1 MSIVCKEEPRRL
13 SWTDRLLPVWILLSM
28 ATGLLLGNY
37 GGENVK
43 ELGHIEV
50 AGVSLPIAIGLWMM
64 MMPVL
69 VRVRYEVLPQLLKQP
84 FMARQ
89 VAISS
94 VLNWV
99 VGPALMT
106 MLAWVCLPDLE
117 NLRNGVILVGLARCI
132 AMVLVWND
140 LAMGDRELCAVLV
153 ALNSILQVV
162 LYTPFTLF
170 YLNTISHTSI
180 HVGFWPVARS
190 VLLFLGIPL
199 VGGVGTRYAIWAIK
213 GREWLDHRFI
223 PYFSPIALLSLV
235 YTIVI
240 MFASQGEQITHHAIS
255 VARVSVPLILYF
267 GIMFFS
273 SLFISGKN
281 HTDYAISA
289 TQAFTAT
296 GNNFELAIAIAVAT
310 FGIGSEE
317 AFAATIGPLIE
328 VPALLG
334 LVHVSL
340 WWKHRDQNNAT
351 IASVGLKPEIT
362 TRIGTRAINLSTGLS
377 VQVTSCS

>member
-1 MSIVCKEEPRRL
+1 MLVCSGINAPFSKL
-13 SWTDRLLPVWILLSM
+13 SWIDRLLPVWILLSM
-28 ATGLLLGNY
+28 TTGLLIGNY

-43 ELGHIEV
+43 NLGHVNI

-64 MMPVL
+64 MLPVL
-69 VRVRYEVLPQLLKQP
+69 VKVKYEILPHLLTEHS
-84 FMARQ
+84 MAKQ

-94 VLNWV
+94 FLNWFI
-99 VGPALMT
+99 GPALMT
-106 MLAWVCLPDLE
+106 ILAWIFLPDME

-140 LAMGDRELCAVLV
+140 LALGNRELCAVLV

-170 YLNTISHTSI
+170 YLNVVSNTSI

-190 VLLFLGIPL
+190 VLLFLGVPL
-199 VGGVGTRYAIWAIK
+199 LGGVGVRYTIWSIK
-213 GREWLDHRFI
+213 GKEWLEQVFI
-223 PYFSPIALLSLV
+223 PYFSPIALLSLL

-240 MFASQGEQITHHAIS
+240 MFASQGEKIAHQAIS
-255 VARVSVPLILYF
+255 VGRVSVPLLLYF
-267 GIMFFS
+267 SIMFVS
-273 SLFISGKN
+273 SLFISKKHKFN
-281 HTDYAISA
+281 YSDSI

-310 FGIGSEE
+310 FGIDSDE

-334 LVHVSL
+334 LVYISL
-340 WWKHRDQNNAT
+340 W
-351 IASVGLKPEIT
+351 LKDT
-362 TRIGTRAINLSTGLS
+362 YY
-377 VQVTSCS
+377 

>member
-1 MSIVCKEEPRRL
+1 
-13 SWTDRLLPVWILLSM
+13 
-28 ATGLLLGNY
+28 
-37 GGENVK
+37 
-43 ELGHIEV
+43 
-50 AGVSLPIAIGLWMM
+50 MM
-64 MMPVL
+64 LPVL
-69 VRVRYEVLPQLLKQP
+69 VKVRYEILPHLLTEP
-84 FMARQ
+84 SMAKQ

-94 VLNWV
+94 ALNWL

-106 MLAWVCLPDLE
+106 MLAWTCLPDLE

-140 LAMGDRELCAVLV
+140 LAMGNRELCAVLV

-170 YLNTISHTSI
+170 YLNIVSHTSI

-190 VLLFLGIPL
+190 VLLFLGVPL
-199 VGGVGTRYAIWAIK
+199 AGGVGMRYALWAVK
-213 GREWLDHRFI
+213 GREWLDHTFI
-223 PYFSPIALLSLV
+223 PYFSPIALLSLL

-240 MFASQGEQITHHAIS
+240 MFASQGEKITHQALS
-255 VARVSVPLILYF
+255 VVRVSVPLLLYF

-273 SLFISGKN
+273 SL
-281 HTDYAISA
+281 AISKRHHMEHPEA
-289 TQAFTAT
+289 ITQAFTAT

-310 FGIGSEE
+310 FGIDSDE

-334 LVHVSL
+334 LVYLSL
-340 WWKHRDQNNAT
+340 WFKQN
-351 IASVGLKPEIT
+351 
-362 TRIGTRAINLSTGLS
+362 
-377 VQVTSCS
+377 